1 MRLVTGLPLL
11 LPASVLWRPPI
22 WPAGRSW
29 ANVPYYREH
38 PLGDALSEKPVA
50 APPPAGFSADE
61 RRVQQF
67 SPVRTAGRSCF
78 VVTPNDVD
86 MVSGALDVVKTHKV
100 PGDAATDLYS
110 YIREKRIFPSQY
122 TDEAGATRWRPCEV
136 ELPIRDLCTILSV
149 RPWTALA
156 SP

>member
-1 MRLVTGLPLL
+1 MSPTTASTPSAMRSRRSLSLPLL
-11 LPASVLWRPPI
+11 RLV
-22 WPAGRSW
+22 
-29 ANVPYYREH
+29 
-38 PLGDALSEKPVA
+38 
-50 APPPAGFSADE
+50 FSADE